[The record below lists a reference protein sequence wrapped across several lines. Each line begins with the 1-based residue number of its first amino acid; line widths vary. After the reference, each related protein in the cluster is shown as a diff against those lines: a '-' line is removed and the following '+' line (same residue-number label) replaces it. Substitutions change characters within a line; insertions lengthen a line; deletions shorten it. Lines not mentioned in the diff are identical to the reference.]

1 MVTAQ
6 TGTLTSANAGSAS
19 TTTLANRVLVDFKD
33 ALIDYKSTSL
43 NAIQMFCEPMTTDTG
58 GDIDI
63 TIAKPSMAMELI
75 DEGSTPS
82 YQHTLLRNERISVK
96 EWGLAVA
103 VTRRMIEDSRFNE
116 VELALNEAKRAI
128 ERHVTQHCMNA
139 LMGVYNATFGTGY
152 SSGPIEVG
160 DSEANISQFANNPHG
175 AFFGATPGTAAAS
188 HEGRLVDYADYSV
201 SDLNTLGGHY
211 LASSSSVTGT
221 SDIALSDITSAME
234 LIGAKGF
241 NADTI
246 LVSPSHVKNLLNMAD
261 FNIAYSLSEQPG
273 YLSPAQAGSTLEGW
287 RDTGTVGSL
296 YGLKV
301 AVSSWCPQGRY
312 GVFDTSVKP
321 MSYVERRGITVE
333 EANPGFGIV
342 GSYLSLRYGLKIIRP
357 ECGVIYYGA

>member
-33 ALIDYKSTSL
+33 ALIDYKSTAL
-43 NAIQMFCEPMTTDTG
+43 DAIQMFCEPMTTETG

-63 TIAKPSMAMELI
+63 TIAKPSMAMEQI

-82 YQHTLLRNERISVK
+82 YQHTLLRNERINVK

-116 VELALNEAKRAI
+116 VELALNEARRAV
-128 ERHVTQHCMNA
+128 ERHVTQHTMNA
-139 LMGVYNATFGTGY
+139 LMGVYNATYGTGY

-175 AFFGATPGTAAAS
+175 AFFGATPGTAAAA
-188 HEGRLVDYADYSV
+188 HEGRLVDYGDYSV
-201 SDLNTLGGHY
+201 SDLNGLGGHY
-211 LASSSSVTGT
+211 FQSTAGVTGT
-221 SDIALSDITSAME
+221 SDITLADLTKSIE
-234 LIGAKGF
+234 LIGVKGYT
-241 NADTI
+241 ADTI

-261 FNIAYSLSEQPG
+261 FTLAFAANSLPG
-273 YLSPAQAGSTLEGW
+273 PDTPSSWVENVRNNGVLGTLF
-287 RDTGTVGSL
+287 
-296 YGLKV
+296 GLKV
-301 AVSSWCPQGRY
+301 VVSSWCPQGRF
-312 GVFDTSVKP
+312 GVFDTAVKP
-321 MSYVERRGITVE
+321 MAYVERRGITVE

-342 GSYLSLRYGLKIIRP
+342 GSYLSMRYGLKIVRP
-357 ECGVIYYGA
+357 EAGVIVYGA